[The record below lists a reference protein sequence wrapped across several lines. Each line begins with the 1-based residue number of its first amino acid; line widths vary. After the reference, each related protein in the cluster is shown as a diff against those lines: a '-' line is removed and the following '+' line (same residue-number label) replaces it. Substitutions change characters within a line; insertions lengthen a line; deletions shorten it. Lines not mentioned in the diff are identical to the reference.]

1 MRSVNRVSSFEEA
14 TSILRLCEADERFVG
29 VIPDLRSPKSRRDRS
44 SSSILKGHLGT
55 AVHLS
60 MEPPKGVIAMTDF
73 RMR

>member
-1 MRSVNRVSSFEEA
+1 LN
-14 TSILRLCEADERFVG
+14 
-29 VIPDLRSPKSRRDRS
+29 
-44 SSSILKGHLGT
+44 GHLGT